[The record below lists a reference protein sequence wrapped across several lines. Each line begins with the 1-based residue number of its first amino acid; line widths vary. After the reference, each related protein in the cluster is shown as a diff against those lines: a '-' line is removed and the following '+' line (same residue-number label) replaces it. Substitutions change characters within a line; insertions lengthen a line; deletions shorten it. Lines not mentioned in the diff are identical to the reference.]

1 MIYCDIYRYLS
12 ISVYDLNL
20 FKKFKQTILYVF
32 LGIKDSNEHMVKLI
46 EHTWQE
52 FEIETEIS
60 IEDLLL
66 VYWRLIVIIQET
78 KCRLPIHWFL
88 RYIKRFSRIL
98 YLRQKKLTG
107 LDSFIIANHQR
118 KVLLNVHSGIPRL
131 FSIVFFL
138 CSCVKDLWYLYLL
151 CNDPSVSLLIGM
163 SFALERSLSW

>member
-1 MIYCDIYRYLS
+1 MTEANIWKILHTCQHTRFHKRTLNSTPTGIRNVIDINYVDTIIDIIVLIYCDIYRYLS

-78 KCRLPIHWFL
+78 KCRLPIH
-88 RYIKRFSRIL
+88 
-98 YLRQKKLTG
+98 
-107 LDSFIIANHQR
+107 
-118 KVLLNVHSGIPRL
+118 
-131 FSIVFFL
+131 
-138 CSCVKDLWYLYLL
+138 
-151 CNDPSVSLLIGM
+151 
-163 SFALERSLSW
+163 